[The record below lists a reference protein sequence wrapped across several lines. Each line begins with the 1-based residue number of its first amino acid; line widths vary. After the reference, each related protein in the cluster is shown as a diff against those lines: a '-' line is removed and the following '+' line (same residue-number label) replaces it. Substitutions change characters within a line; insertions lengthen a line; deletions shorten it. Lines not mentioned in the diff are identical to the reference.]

1 VLLRALITE
10 CDLIDKKPAAA
21 GFFMPRETHPAQL
34 RCIEGPAFAKVQAL
48 PGRAVMTVVNLPA
61 IPRVLIAE
69 ADPWSR
75 DLLKEVL
82 LNVRCDA
89 RLDLCADGQQALE
102 LLAANPYDLVI
113 VDWELPGVDGLNVLR
128 NVRQRKRNPPLPF
141 ILMSSRSDSASVRE
155 ALPLAPAAYLTKPL
169 NMESLT
175 HRLQGLLLDAGEEVS
190 CEIPALA
197 PGMTLSIF
205 LERRR
210 ELAEGAPL
218 MTDVQL
224 AVKRSLHPEGLDL
237 TVLEDEIR
245 TDPQVTAVLI
255 AAANS
260 AAQHHGTAVQTLAQA
275 LHRLGTGQSM
285 NLILGLALKRS
296 ARLSDPFLSDYAER
310 YWDLSLHTAEYA
322 RTLARLLDLD
332 QARCYCAGM
341 LHRLGDLA
349 LLRCLQEWKQ
359 AGGELDEQETVGEA
373 LAEFSAAYGSALRTR
388 WRLPLELRELIA
400 AVYQLGGGVYS
411 REALV
416 MNMAGQLA
424 RLTEHEGI
432 EELAKSRTARLLKI
446 GLPELMR
453 MRKK

>member
-1 VLLRALITE
+1 
-10 CDLIDKKPAAA
+10 
-21 GFFMPRETHPAQL
+21 
-34 RCIEGPAFAKVQAL
+34 
-48 PGRAVMTVVNLPA
+48 MTTVILPA
-61 IPRVLIAE
+61 VPRVLIAE

-113 VDWELPGVDGLNVLR
+113 ADWELPGVDGLNVLR
-128 NVRQRKRNPPLPF
+128 NIRQRKRNPPLPF
-141 ILMSSRSDSASVRE
+141 ILMSNRNDSASVRE

-175 HRLQGLLLDAGEEVS
+175 QRLQGLLLHAGEEVS
-190 CEIPALA
+190 CEVPALA
-197 PGMTLSIF
+197 PGMTLSVF

-210 ELAEGAPL
+210 ELADGAPL
-218 MTDVQL
+218 MTDVQV
-224 AVKRSLHPEGLDL
+224 AVKRSLNPNGLDL

-260 AAQHHGTAVQTLAQA
+260 AAQHHGAGVQTLSQA

-296 ARLSDPFLSDYAER
+296 ARLSDPQLADYAER

-332 QARCYCAGM
+332 QERCYCAGM
-341 LHRLGDLA
+341 LHCLGDLA
-349 LLRCLQEWKQ
+349 LLRCLQEWQQ
-359 AGGELDEQETVGEA
+359 AGGTLDEWEEVGEA
-373 LAEFSAAYGSALRTR
+373 LVEYGAAYGSALRTR

-400 AVYQLGGGVYS
+400 AAYQLGGGVYS

-416 MNMAGQLA
+416 MNMAAQMA

-453 MRKK
+453 LRKK

>member
-1 VLLRALITE
+1 MT
-10 CDLIDKKPAAA
+10 
-21 GFFMPRETHPAQL
+21 
-34 RCIEGPAFAKVQAL
+34 
-48 PGRAVMTVVNLPA
+48 AVVLPA
-61 IPRVLIAE
+61 VPRVLIAE

-75 DLLKEVL
+75 DLLKQVL

-102 LLAANPYDLVI
+102 LLAENPYDLVI
-113 VDWELPGVDGLNVLR
+113 VDWELPGVDGLNILR

-141 ILMSSRSDSASVRE
+141 ILMSSRNDSASVRE
-155 ALPLAPAAYLTKPL
+155 ALPLAPTAYLTKPL

-175 HRLQGLLLDAGEEVS
+175 LRLQGLLLNAGEQVS
-190 CEIPALA
+190 CDMPALA
-197 PGMTLSIF
+197 PGMTLSAY
-205 LERRR
+205 LERCR
-210 ELAEGAPL
+210 EFADGAPL

-224 AVKRSLHPEGLDL
+224 AVKRSLNPNGLDL
-237 TVLEDEIR
+237 NLLEDEIR
-245 TDPQVTAVLI
+245 VDPQINAVLI

-260 AAQHHGTAVQTLAQA
+260 AAQHHGAAVQTLSQA

-296 ARLSDPFLSDYAER
+296 ARLSDPLLADYAER
-310 YWDLSLHTAEYA
+310 YWNLSLHTAEYA

-332 QARCYCAGM
+332 QERCYCAGM

-349 LLRCLQEWKQ
+349 LLRCLQEWRLS
-359 AGGELDEQETVGEA
+359 GGELDEWEEVGDA
-373 LAEFSAAYGSALRTR
+373 LAEFGAAYGSALRTR

-416 MNMAGQLA
+416 MNMAAQMA
-424 RLTEHEGI
+424 RLTEHDGV

-446 GLPELMR
+446 GLPELIR
-453 MRKK
+453 LRKK

>member
-1 VLLRALITE
+1 MTAVLL
-10 CDLIDKKPAAA
+10 P
-21 GFFMPRETHPAQL
+21 
-34 RCIEGPAFAKVQAL
+34 
-48 PGRAVMTVVNLPA
+48 VV
-61 IPRVLIAE
+61 PRVLIAE

-75 DLLKEVL
+75 DLLKQVL

-89 RLDLCADGQQALE
+89 RLDLCADGQEALH
-102 LLAANPYDLVI
+102 LLAENPYDLLI

-141 ILMSSRSDSASVRE
+141 ILMSSRNDSASVRE
-155 ALPLAPAAYLTKPL
+155 ALPLAPTAYLSKPL
-169 NMESLT
+169 NIENLT
-175 HRLQGLLLDAGEEVS
+175 QRLQDVLLNPGEEVS
-190 CEIPALA
+190 CEVPSLA
-197 PGMTLSIF
+197 PGMTLSVY

-210 ELAEGAPL
+210 ELADGAPL
-218 MTDVQL
+218 MTDVQV
-224 AVKRSLHPEGLDL
+224 AIKRSLNPDGLDL
-237 TVLEDEIR
+237 AVLEDEIR
-245 TDPQVTAVLI
+245 TDPHITAVLI

-260 AAQHHGTAVQTLAQA
+260 AAQHYGVAVQTLAQA
-275 LHRLGTGQSM
+275 LHRLGAGQSM

-296 ARLSDPFLSDYAER
+296 ARLSDPQLADYAER
-310 YWDLSLHTAEYA
+310 YWELSLHTAEYA

-359 AGGELDEQETVGEA
+359 AGGELDEWEEVGDA
-373 LAEFSAAYGSALRTR
+373 LAEFGAGYGSALRTR

-416 MNMAGQLA
+416 MNMAAQLA

-432 EELAKSRTARLLKI
+432 EALSKSRTARLLKI

-453 MRKK
+453 LRKK

>member
-1 VLLRALITE
+1 MT
-10 CDLIDKKPAAA
+10 
-21 GFFMPRETHPAQL
+21 
-34 RCIEGPAFAKVQAL
+34 
-48 PGRAVMTVVNLPA
+48 AVDLPA
-61 IPRVLIAE
+61 VPRVLIAE

-75 DLLKEVL
+75 DLLKQVL

-89 RLDLCADGQQALE
+89 RLDLCADGQQAMS
-102 LLAANPYDLVI
+102 LLSEVPYDLAI
-113 VDWELPGVDGLNVLR
+113 VDWELPGIDGLSVLR
-128 NVRQRKRNPPLPF
+128 SVRQRKRNPPLPF
-141 ILMSSRSDSASVRE
+141 ILMSSRNDSASVRE
-155 ALPLAPAAYLTKPL
+155 AIPLAPTAYLTKPL

-175 HRLQGLLLDAGEEVS
+175 ERLQGLLLNAGEEVF
-190 CEIPALA
+190 CEVPTLA
-197 PGMTLSIF
+197 PGMTLSVF

-210 ELAEGAPL
+210 EQADGAPL
-218 MTDVQL
+218 MTDVQV
-224 AVKRSLHPEGLDL
+224 AVKRSLNPNGLDL
-237 TVLEDEIR
+237 KLLEEEIR
-245 TDPQVTAVLI
+245 TDPQITAVLI

-260 AAQHHGTAVQTLAQA
+260 AAQHHGAAVQTLGQA

-296 ARLSDPFLSDYAER
+296 AKLSDPCLADYAER
-310 YWDLSLHTAEYA
+310 YWGLSLHTAEYA

-332 QARCYCAGM
+332 QERCYCAGM

-359 AGGELDEQETVGEA
+359 AGGELDEWEEVGDA
-373 LAEFSAAYGSALRTR
+373 LAEFGAAYGSALRTR

-400 AVYQLGGGVYS
+400 SVYQLGGGVYS

-416 MNMAGQLA
+416 MNMAAQMA

-432 EELAKSRTARLLKI
+432 EELARSRTARLLKI

-453 MRKK
+453 MRK

>member
-1 VLLRALITE
+1 MTAVVL
-10 CDLIDKKPAAA
+10 PAA
-21 GFFMPRETHPAQL
+21 
-34 RCIEGPAFAKVQAL
+34 
-48 PGRAVMTVVNLPA
+48 
-61 IPRVLIAE
+61 PRVLIAE

-75 DLLKEVL
+75 DLLKQVL

-89 RLDLCADGQQALE
+89 RLDLCADGQEALH
-102 LLAANPYDLVI
+102 LLAENPYDLVI
-113 VDWELPGVDGLNVLR
+113 VDWELPGIDGLNVLR

-141 ILMSSRSDSASVRE
+141 ILMSSRNDGASVRE
-155 ALPLAPAAYLTKPL
+155 VLPLAPAAYLTKPL

-175 HRLQGLLLDAGEEVS
+175 HRLQELLLNAGEELS
-190 CEIPALA
+190 CETPSLS
-197 PGMTLSIF
+197 PGMTLAVY

-210 ELAEGAPL
+210 EFADGAPL

-224 AVKRSLHPEGLDL
+224 AVKRSLNPNGLDL
-237 TVLEDEIR
+237 TLLHDEIR
-245 TDPQVTAVLI
+245 TDPQITAVLI

-260 AAQHHGTAVQTLAQA
+260 AAHHLGAAVQTLSQA

-296 ARLSDPFLSDYAER
+296 ARLSDPFLADYAER
-310 YWDLSLHTAEYA
+310 YWELSLRTAEYG

-332 QARCYCAGM
+332 QERCYCAGM

-359 AGGELDEQETVGEA
+359 AGGELDEWEEVGEA
-373 LAEFSAAYGSALRTR
+373 LAEFGAAYGSALRTR

-400 AVYQLGGGVYS
+400 AVYQFGGGVYS

-416 MNMAGQLA
+416 MNMAAQLA

-432 EELAKSRTARLLKI
+432 EDLAKSRTARLLKI

-453 MRKK
+453 LRKK

>member
-1 VLLRALITE
+1 MTAVVL
-10 CDLIDKKPAAA
+10 P
-21 GFFMPRETHPAQL
+21 
-34 RCIEGPAFAKVQAL
+34 
-48 PGRAVMTVVNLPA
+48 VV
-61 IPRVLIAE
+61 PRVLIAE

-75 DLLKEVL
+75 DLLKQVL

-89 RLDLCADGQQALE
+89 RLDLCADGQEALH
-102 LLAANPYDLVI
+102 LLAENPYDLLI

-128 NVRQRKRNPPLPF
+128 SVRQRKHNPSLPF
-141 ILMSSRSDSASVRE
+141 ILMSSRNDSASVRE
-155 ALPLAPAAYLTKPL
+155 ALPLAPTAYLTKPL

-175 HRLQGLLLDAGEEVS
+175 QRLQDLLLNTGEEVS
-190 CEIPALA
+190 CEVPSLA
-197 PGMTLSIF
+197 PGMTLSVY
-205 LERRR
+205 LELRRD
-210 ELAEGAPL
+210 LAEGAPL
-218 MTDVQL
+218 MADVQV
-224 AVKRSLHPEGLDL
+224 AIKRSLNPNGLDL
-237 TVLEDEIR
+237 TRLKDEIR
-245 TDPQVTAVLI
+245 TDPQITAVLI

-260 AAQHHGTAVQTLAQA
+260 AAQHHGVAVQTLAQA

-296 ARLSDPFLSDYAER
+296 ARLSDPQLADYAER
-310 YWDLSLHTAEYA
+310 YWELSLHTAEYA

-332 QARCYCAGM
+332 QERCYCAGM

-359 AGGELDEQETVGEA
+359 AGGELDEWEEVGDA
-373 LAEFSAAYGSALRTR
+373 LAEFGAAYGSALRTR

-416 MNMAGQLA
+416 MNMAAQLA

-432 EELAKSRTARLLKI
+432 EALSKSRTARLLKI

-453 MRKK
+453 LRKKYA

>member
-1 VLLRALITE
+1 MT
-10 CDLIDKKPAAA
+10 
-21 GFFMPRETHPAQL
+21 
-34 RCIEGPAFAKVQAL
+34 
-48 PGRAVMTVVNLPA
+48 AVVLPA
-61 IPRVLIAE
+61 VPRVLIAE

-75 DLLKEVL
+75 DLLKQVL

-89 RLDLCADGQQALE
+89 RLDVCADGQQALE
-102 LLAANPYDLVI
+102 LLANVPYDLVI
-113 VDWELPGVDGLNVLR
+113 VDWELPGIDGLSVLR
-128 NVRQRKRNPPLPF
+128 SVRLRKRNPPLPF
-141 ILMSSRSDSASVRE
+141 ILMSSRNDSASVRE
-155 ALPLAPAAYLTKPL
+155 VLPLAPTAYLTKPL

-175 HRLQGLLLDAGEEVS
+175 LRLQDLLLNAGEEVS
-190 CEIPALA
+190 CEVPMLA
-197 PGMTLSIF
+197 PGMTLSVY

-210 ELAEGAPL
+210 ELADGAPL

-224 AVKRSLHPEGLDL
+224 AVKRSLNPNGLDL
-237 TVLEDEIR
+237 TLLEAEVR
-245 TDPQVTAVLI
+245 TDPQITAVLI

-296 ARLSDPFLSDYAER
+296 ARLSDPCLADYAER
-310 YWDLSLHTAEYA
+310 YWGLSLHTAEYA

-332 QARCYCAGM
+332 QERCYCAGM

-359 AGGELDEQETVGEA
+359 AGGELDEWEEIGDA
-373 LAEFSAAYGSALRTR
+373 LAEFGAGYGSALRTR

-416 MNMAGQLA
+416 MNMAGQMA
-424 RLTEHEGI
+424 RLTEHEGV
-432 EELAKSRTARLLKI
+432 EALAKSRTARLLKI

-453 MRKK
+453 LRKK

>member
-1 VLLRALITE
+1 MT
-10 CDLIDKKPAAA
+10 
-21 GFFMPRETHPAQL
+21 
-34 RCIEGPAFAKVQAL
+34 
-48 PGRAVMTVVNLPA
+48 AVDLPA
-61 IPRVLIAE
+61 VPRVLIAE

-75 DLLKEVL
+75 DLLKQVL

-89 RLDLCADGQQALE
+89 RLDLCADGQEAMT
-102 LLAANPYDLVI
+102 LLSEVPYDLAI
-113 VDWELPGVDGLNVLR
+113 VDWELPGVDGLSVLR
-128 NVRQRKRNPPLPF
+128 SVRQRKRNPPLPF
-141 ILMSSRSDSASVRE
+141 ILMSSRNDSASVRE
-155 ALPLAPAAYLTKPL
+155 ALPLAPTAYLAKPL

-175 HRLQGLLLDAGEEVS
+175 ERLQGLLLNAGEEVF
-190 CEIPALA
+190 CEVPALA

-210 ELAEGAPL
+210 EQADGAPL
-218 MTDVQL
+218 MTDVQV
-224 AVKRSLHPEGLDL
+224 AVKRSLNPNGLDL
-237 TVLEDEIR
+237 KLLEEEIR
-245 TDPQVTAVLI
+245 TDPQITAVLI

-260 AAQHHGTAVQTLAQA
+260 AAQHHGAPVQTLAQA

-296 ARLSDPFLSDYAER
+296 ARLSDPCLADYAER
-310 YWDLSLHTAEYA
+310 YWGLSLHTAEYA

-332 QARCYCAGM
+332 QERCYCAGM

-359 AGGELDEQETVGEA
+359 AGGELDELEEVGDA
-373 LAEFSAAYGSALRTR
+373 LAEFGAAYGSALRTR

-400 AVYQLGGGVYS
+400 SAYQLGGGVYS

-416 MNMAGQLA
+416 MNMAAQMA
-424 RLTEHEGI
+424 RLTEHEGV

-453 MRKK
+453 MRK

>member
-1 VLLRALITE
+1 MT
-10 CDLIDKKPAAA
+10 
-21 GFFMPRETHPAQL
+21 
-34 RCIEGPAFAKVQAL
+34 
-48 PGRAVMTVVNLPA
+48 AVVLPA
-61 IPRVLIAE
+61 VPRVLIAE

-75 DLLKEVL
+75 DLLKQVL

-89 RLDLCADGQQALE
+89 RLDLCADGQQAME
-102 LLAANPYDLVI
+102 LLEQVPYDLVI
-113 VDWELPGVDGLNVLR
+113 VDWELPGIDGLNVLR
-128 NVRQRKRNPPLPF
+128 SVRQRKRNPPLPF
-141 ILMSSRSDSASVRE
+141 ILMSHRNDSASVRE
-155 ALPLAPAAYLTKPL
+155 ALPLAPTAYLTKPL

-175 HRLQGLLLDAGEEVS
+175 QRLQDLLLNAGEEVS

-197 PGMTLSIF
+197 SGMTLSVY

-210 ELAEGAPL
+210 ESTDGAPL

-224 AVKRSLHPEGLDL
+224 AVKRSLNPNGLDL
-237 TVLEDEIR
+237 TRLESEIR
-245 TDPQVTAVLI
+245 NDPQVTAVLI

-260 AAQHHGTAVQTLAQA
+260 AAQHHGVGVQTLAQA
-275 LHRLGTGQSM
+275 LQRLGTGQSM
-285 NLILGLALKRS
+285 NLILGLALKRC
-296 ARLSDPFLSDYAER
+296 ARLSDPQLADYAER
-310 YWDLSLHTAEYA
+310 YWEMSLRTAEYG

-332 QARCYCAGM
+332 QERCYCAGM

-359 AGGELDEQETVGEA
+359 AGGELNEWDEVGEA
-373 LAEFSAAYGSALRTR
+373 LDEFGASYGSALRAR
-388 WRLPLELRELIA
+388 WRLPLELRDLIA

-416 MNMAGQLA
+416 MNMAAQLA

-453 MRKK
+453 LRKK